1 MRDVDRDYL
10 ESLRPRAAALPAI
23 NHCLSCLM
31 RDEQHSLPE
40 KVVEG
45 LSYEELIGTLL
56 VARELAQDAARTGSY
71 D

>member
-10 ESLRPRAAALPAI
+10 ESLRPRLAALPAI
-23 NHCLSCLM
+23 NHCLSCLV
-31 RDEQHSLPE
+31 RDDQHELSD

-45 LSYEELIGTLL
+45 LSFEELIGTLL
-56 VARELAQDAARTGSY
+56 LARELAQDAARSGSY